1 MNEVLLP
8 KVSMHGE
15 PRGQNYPLISVC
27 IAPLPHIKI
36 DNSQ

>member
-8 KVSMHGE
+8 KVLVHDE
-15 PRGQNYPLISVC
+15 PRGQNYPPVSVC
-27 IAPLPHIKI
+27 IALLPHIKI